1 MTQPEKATLAKAA
14 APVKKATPAKKAAS
28 AKKVVPGKKVVPA
41 KRATPAKAAGPATK
55 APVAKKATRRAAL
68 TTKAAGAVESKFFRR
83 ATERAGRIAGDP
95 QKLRDIADRA
105 GRSAA
110 LRSGPFA
117 AVTDE
122 FRALIRLVVAYARGH
137 YREIPVE
144 ALVIVVAGLIYVV
157 SPLDLIPDTIP
168 GVGVVDDAAVI
179 GWVIKTVRGELDAFR
194 EWEAGA
200 TD

>member
-1 MTQPEKATLAKAA
+1 MTE
-14 APVKKATPAKKAAS
+14 PVKKAT
-28 AKKVVPGKKVVPA
+28 
-41 KRATPAKAAGPATK
+41 ATNNAT
-55 APVAKKATRRAAL
+55 ATKKATA
-68 TTKAAGAVESKFFRR
+68 TKNVTAIKKATGAVESKFFKR
-83 ATERAGRIAGDP
+83 ATERARRIAGDP
-95 QKLRDIADRA
+95 QKLRDIAEKA

-117 AVTDE
+117 AVTDD

-137 YREIPVE
+137 YREIPVDS
-144 ALVIVVAGLIYVV
+144 LVIVVAGLIYVV

-179 GWVIKTVRGELDAFR
+179 GWVLKTVRGELDAFR

>member
-1 MTQPEKATLAKAA
+1 MTQPI
-14 APVKKATPAKKAAS
+14 KKATPAKKATATKAATAPKRTTPTKNATPRKKAS
-28 AKKVVPGKKVVPA
+28 ATAPA
-41 KRATPAKAAGPATK
+41 TGSTKGTPAKN
-55 APVAKKATRRAAL
+55 
-68 TTKAAGAVESKFFRR
+68 AAGAIESKFFRR
-83 ATERAGRIAGDP
+83 ATERARRIAGDP
-95 QKLRDIADRA
+95 QKLRDIAEKA

-110 LRSGPFA
+110 MRSGPFA
-117 AVTDE
+117 VVTDD

-137 YREIPVE
+137 YREIPVDS
-144 ALVIVVAGLIYVV
+144 LVIVVAGLIYVV

-168 GVGVVDDAAVI
+168 GLGVVDDAAVI